1 VVLTCGGQ
9 GGYDSGSARSAP
21 NDAAK
26 FSYGE
31 QFPDPNSASL
41 KFSFQE
47 LRMIRIVFSAILLSL
62 CLLTQIACQTAN
74 SVPSTTVSPAPVA
87 SATPVA
93 LQYEDLV
100 AGDGRRAAWGA
111 VATVKYV
118 GKLTDGTTVDEG
130 KFDFTVGD
138 KNLIKGFNY
147 GIGGVEDIPAMKV
160 GGKRK
165 VVLPPELAYG
175 ADGDGKK
182 IPPNA
187 TITFE
192 LELLRV
198 QGGLGF

>member
-1 VVLTCGGQ
+1 
-9 GGYDSGSARSAP
+9 
-21 NDAAK
+21 
-26 FSYGE
+26 
-31 QFPDPNSASL
+31 
-41 KFSFQE
+41 
-47 LRMIRIVFSAILLSL
+47 MIRIVFFVLVLSL
-62 CLLTQIACQTAN
+62 CSLTQMACQTAN
-74 SVPSTTVSPAPVA
+74 SVTPATASPTPVA
-87 SATPVA
+87 SSTPVA

-100 AGDGRRAAWGA
+100 AGDGKRAAWGA

-147 GIGGVEDIPAMKV
+147 GVGGVENIPAMKV

-192 LELLRV
+192 IELLKA
-198 QGGLGF
+198 QGGMGF